1 MASFQEIRIKDEAYM
16 INLDGKKSKESIELN
31 YLLTEIQLYTLILL
45 EMNMFLQKCLTRSM
59 INELLTMYLEYKI
72 VILLCVDFIASVS

>member
-1 MASFQEIRIKDEAYM
+1 MA
-16 INLDGKKSKESIELN
+16 KKSKESIELN

>member
-1 MASFQEIRIKDEAYM
+1 MA
-16 INLDGKKSKESIELN
+16 KKSKESIELN

-45 EMNMFLQKCLTRSM
+45 EMNMFLQKCLIRSM

-72 VILLCVDFIASVS
+72 VILLCVDFTASVS